1 MIISLKHNYI
11 YIRTRKTGSTTIEWL
26 LRQHLGPEDIIVQ
39 SSLECLKPVLRPG
52 AVIPDA
58 ADLKQHHEHRQAA
71 VITHVAASEVIPLIR
86 DDIWNAALK
95 FTSERHPYE
104 KAVSFAFY
112 RLDRIKRAGKNEKTE
127 EITRNFDKHLDR
139 TVKAGQYTS
148 FRYYSVDGK
157 PVVDDVI
164 KLESLK
170 EDLQRIGARIGLAVP
185 DELPRRRG
193 KSRTDKRPA
202 REILTAAQR
211 DIVYEHCRPEFEFLG
226 YER

>member
-1 MIISLKHNYI
+1 MIISLQHNYI

-26 LRQHLGPEDIIVQ
+26 LRQHLGPEDIVVQ
-39 SSLECLKPVLRPG
+39 SSLECLKPILRPG
-52 AVIPDA
+52 AEIPDA
-58 ADLKQHHEHRQAA
+58 EELKQHHEHRQSA

-86 DDIWNAALK
+86 EDIWNGALK

-104 KAVSFAFY
+104 KAVSLAYY
-112 RLDRIKRAGKNEKTE
+112 RMDRIKRAGRTEKFE
-127 EITRNFDKHLDR
+127 ELARKFTRHLNR
-139 TVKAGQYTS
+139 TVKGGQYAT
-148 FRYYSVDGK
+148 FRYYSVDDK

-164 KLESLK
+164 KLESIK
-170 EDLQRIGARIGLAVP
+170 EDLRRIGERIGFAVP

-193 KSRTDKRPA
+193 KSRTDKRAA
-202 REILTAAQR
+202 REILTPEQR